1 MLRRLLPF
9 SSVVFLF
16 LFFSGDDEPQQ
27 KAKWIEVYQ
36 PKDQLQAYL
45 EKLYDLTDEQP
56 FYLSNKADSLEQT
69 LWRKPKAKE
78 EQTAYLDFVLNIAYH
93 LLQQGQIQASTRWYE
108 KGLKYQQQQKVV
120 YEAEEF
126 IIKPLGN
133 NYVRLG
139 NYDKA
144 IALQQSA
151 IEQATAEQK
160 FNLLPSLYSNQAITY
175 YWLGNYDA
183 TQTACNKG
191 LHFISQQPT
200 ATGLLYNVKADAF
213 YAAAKTDSAYFYN
226 QKALTFFRS
235 ADATDADASWM
246 VSALQL
252 SAKLLYDQQQWSYAL
267 KKLQNAEKILEQSY
281 PDSRQRDKAKLKI
294 ETGKLFLQLQQP
306 DSSIQQLKEG
316 LQYFNS
322 NNGYYPDHTVTGL
335 YAVLAKAFAQQQ
347 PDSAAHYYQLA
358 VANDY
363 YCNQLITVSTNS
375 LQSSNT
381 TSSSE
386 EAIVFFEEQ
395 YRRTGKQEL
404 LQQLLWLIELSKG
417 RKLLNEQNR
426 SRQWQADSS
435 NSLQQQLFAELR
447 NDYLLLAETN
457 DAAKKTFISERIR
470 KQELQLGLQENRFA
484 QLLEQPSLQQF
495 QQKLKEVTEKAD
507 FISYAIVNSN
517 IYLLHTKDGK
527 VDCKLLPLVTV
538 KQQTDSL
545 LQTYFSPTSSAYNND
560 PSAYFQS
567 SNEVRKQLLPFSINH
582 KPLIISADG
591 WLHNL
596 PFEAL
601 SIDDKQQFL
610 AEQTAVS
617 YVYSFLQ
624 YVQDVKQSIEKLP
637 LTVYSFSKEQNGFAA
652 LPNSIVEAKQLSK
665 QFKANSYEATVTD
678 ANAFV
683 QSMQS
688 GAVLHIAA
696 HAVADSTQQPYLVL
710 KQKFYLGQLQ
720 YVVTAAPLVVL
731 TACET
736 AAGKIQNGEGVTS
749 IGRAFISKGVK
760 AVVASRWPVDDAVAP
775 LFVQSFYTSLQKQHS
790 PVTAL
795 QDARKEYLQ
804 NATSL
809 AQKNPLLWSGFCYIG
824 VDQQLQLQ
832 TSFFSWY
839 WLLLL
844 FIPIIFL
851 IQRKW
856 KRKISA

>member
-1 MLRRLLPF
+1 MLHRLLPF
-9 SSVVFLF
+9 SSIVFLF
-16 LFFSGDDEPQQ
+16 LFFSGDEEPQQ
-27 KAKWIEVYQ
+27 KAKWNDLYQ
-36 PKDQLQAYL
+36 PKGQLQAYL
-45 EKLYDLTDEQP
+45 EKLYDLTDDQP

-69 LWRKPKAKE
+69 LWRKPKSKQ
-78 EQTAYLDFVLNIAYH
+78 EQNAYLDFVLNIAYH

-108 KGLKYQQQQKVV
+108 KGLNYQQQQKVV

-139 NYDKA
+139 DYDKA

-151 IEQATAEQK
+151 IEQATTEQK
-160 FNLLPSLYSNQAITY
+160 FNLLSSLYSNQAITY
-175 YWLGNYDA
+175 YWLGNYEA
-183 TQTACNKG
+183 TQSACNKG
-191 LHFISQQPT
+191 LQFIAKQPT

-213 YAAAKTDSAYFYN
+213 YAAAKTDSAELYN
-226 QKALTFFRS
+226 HKALQFFRS
-235 ADATDADASWM
+235 ADAADADASWM

-252 SAKLLYDQQQWSYAL
+252 SAKLLYDQKQWNKAL
-267 KKLQNAEKILEQSY
+267 QKLQNAEKILEQSY
-281 PDSRQRDKAKLKI
+281 PDSRQRDKAKLKT
-294 ETGKLFLQLQQP
+294 EKGSLFLQLQQI
-306 DSSIQQLKEG
+306 DSSIHAFKEG
-316 LQYFNS
+316 LHYFNIS
-322 NNGYYPDHTVTGL
+322 NSAYFPDHTVTTL
-335 YAVLAKAFAQQQ
+335 YAGLAKAFAKEQT
-347 PDSAAHYYQLA
+347 DSAAHYYQLA

-363 YCNQLITVSTNS
+363 YCNQLITVSSNA
-375 LQSSNT
+375 LQSSNSNT
-381 TSSSE
+381 ISE
-386 EAIVFFEEQ
+386 EAIIFFEEQ

-404 LQQLLWLIELSKG
+404 LQQLLWLVELSKG

-435 NSLQQQLFAELR
+435 NILQQQLFAELR

-457 DAAKKTFISERIR
+457 DAAKKTLISERIR

-495 QQKLKEVTEKAD
+495 QQKLKEVTAKTD
-507 FISYAIVNSN
+507 FISYAIVSDSM
-517 IYLLHTKDGK
+517 YLLHTKDGK

-560 PSAYFQS
+560 PAAYFKS
-567 SNEVRKQLLPFSINH
+567 SNEIRKQLLPFSIKH
-582 KPLIISADG
+582 RSLIISPDG
-591 WLHNL
+591 WLHHL

-624 YVQDVKQSIEKLP
+624 YVRAAKQSTEEIP
-637 LTVYSFSKEQNGFAA
+637 VTVYTFNQQQNGFAA
-652 LPNSIVEAKQLSK
+652 LPNSIVEAKQLRK
-665 QFKANSYEATVTD
+665 KLNTTTYEATTTD
-678 ANAFV
+678 ANTFV
-683 QSMQS
+683 ASMQS

-710 KQKFYLGQLQ
+710 KHKFYLGQLQ

-736 AAGKIQNGEGVTS
+736 AAGKMQNGEGVAS

-760 AVVASRWPVDDAVAP
+760 AVVASRWPVDDAMAP
-775 LFVQSFYTSLQKQHS
+775 VFVQSFYNSLQEQHS
-790 PVTAL
+790 PITAL
-795 QDARKEYLQ
+795 YQARKQYLQ
-804 NATSL
+804 NAISL

-824 VDQQLQLQ
+824 VDQELQIQ
-832 TSFFSWY
+832 TSSFNLYWLFF
-839 WLLLL
+839 LLLL
-844 FIPIIFL
+844 PIGYYFF
-851 IQRKW
+851 RKS
-856 KRKISA
+856 KR

>member
-1 MLRRLLPF
+1 MLPF
-9 SSVVFLF
+9 SSIAFLL
-16 LFFSGDDEPQQ
+16 LFFSGDEEPQQ
-27 KAKWIEVYQ
+27 KAKWNEVYQ

-69 LWRKPKAKE
+69 LWRKPKLKE

-108 KGLKYQQQQKVV
+108 KGLNYQQQQKVV

-139 NYDKA
+139 DYDKA

-160 FNLLPSLYSNQAITY
+160 LNLLPSLYSNKAITY
-175 YWLGNYDA
+175 YWLGNYAA
-183 TQTACNKG
+183 TQSSCNIG
-191 LHFISQQPT
+191 LQFITQQPT
-200 ATGLLYNVKADAF
+200 ITGLLYNVKADAF
-213 YAAAKTDSAYFYN
+213 YAAKQNDSAFYYN
-226 QKALTFFRS
+226 EKALAFFRS
-235 ADATDADASWM
+235 ADAVNADASWM

-252 SAKLLYDQQQWSYAL
+252 STKLLYEQKQWSKAL
-267 KKLQNAEKILEQSY
+267 QKLQNAEKILEQAY
-281 PDSRQRDKAKLKI
+281 PDSRQRDKAKLKA
-294 ETGKLFLQLQQP
+294 EKGNLFLQLQQT
-306 DSSIQQLKEG
+306 DSSIQNFKDG
-316 LQYFNS
+316 LLYFNIS
-322 NNGYYPDHTVTGL
+322 HTGYFPDHTVTTL
-335 YAVLAKAFAQQQ
+335 YAGLAKAFAKQQ
-347 PDSAAHYYQLA
+347 PDTAAYYFQLT

-363 YCNQLITVSTNS
+363 YCNQLITVSANA
-375 LQSSNT
+375 LQSSNSNT
-381 TSSSE
+381 ISE

-404 LQQLLWLIELSKG
+404 LQQLLWLVELSKG

-426 SRQWQADSS
+426 SRQWQTDSTD
-435 NSLQQQLFAELR
+435 LLRQQLFAELR
-447 NDYLLLAETN
+447 NDYLLSAETN
-457 DAAKKTFISERIR
+457 DAAKKTLISERIR

-495 QQKLKEVTEKAD
+495 QQKLKEVTAKAD
-507 FISYAIVNSN
+507 FISYTLVNN
-517 IYLLHTKDGK
+517 RVNLLHVTDGT
-527 VDCKLLPLVTV
+527 VNCKLLPVTV

-545 LQTYFSPTSSAYNND
+545 LQIYFSPTSSAYNNN
-560 PSAYFQS
+560 PAAYFKS
-567 SNEVRKQLLPFSINH
+567 ANELRKQLLPVELKTQS
-582 KPLIISADG
+582 LILSADG

-601 SIDDKQQFL
+601 SLDGKQQFL

-624 YVQDVKQSIEKLP
+624 YVRAAKQSTEKIP
-637 LTVYSFSKEQNGFAA
+637 VTVYTFNQQQNEFAA

-665 QFKANSYEATVTD
+665 KINTTTYEATTTD
-678 ANAFV
+678 ANTFV
-683 QSMQS
+683 ASMKS

-696 HAVADSTQQPYLVL
+696 HAVADSSQQPFLVL

-736 AAGKIQNGEGVTS
+736 AAGKVQDGEGVAS

-760 AVVASRWPVDDAVAP
+760 GVIASRWPVDDAVAP
-775 LFVQSFYTSLQKQHS
+775 LFVQSFYTSLQEQHS

-795 QDARKEYLQ
+795 YQARKQYLQ
-804 NATSL
+804 NTTGL
-809 AQKNPLLWSGFCYIG
+809 AQRNPQLWSGFSYIG
-824 VDQQLQLQ
+824 IDQQLQLQ
-832 TSFFSWY
+832 TSSFNWY
-839 WLLLL
+839 WLVLLTL
-844 FIPIIFL
+844 LPIGYYFF
-851 IQRKW
+851 RKF
-856 KRKISA
+856 KG